1 MKKLFAFCFLIAL
14 SCSAKA
20 DAGYFVGLSFL
31 LDGSF
36 SEKNIGLTGKMM
48 NSDKHDEWK
57 AAIGASVYPW
67 SDNKFGIDLGAGYS
81 DNNTAGFVSYD
92 LLQVK
97 PVVSL
102 GWVNN

>member
-14 SCSAKA
+14 SFSARA

-31 LDGSF
+31 LDENL

-67 SDNKFGIDLGAGYS
+67 SDSKFGLDLGAGYS
-81 DNNTAGFVSYD
+81 DNNTAGFISYD

>member
-14 SCSAKA
+14 SFSARA

-31 LDGSF
+31 LDGNL
-36 SEKNIGLTGKMM
+36 SEKNIGLAGKMM

-57 AAIGASVYPW
+57 AAIGAFVYPW
-67 SDNKFGIDLGAGYS
+67 SDKKLGLDLGAGYS
-81 DNNTAGFVSYD
+81 DNNTAGFISYD
-92 LLQVK
+92 FLQVK

>member
-1 MKKLFAFCFLIAL
+1 MKNIFAFCFLIAL
-14 SCSAKA
+14 SVTARA

-31 LDGSF
+31 LDGNV
-36 SEKNIGLTGKMM
+36 SEKNIGFTAKMM

-57 AAIGASVYPW
+57 AAIGASIYPW
-67 SDNKFGIDLGAGYS
+67 SNDKFGLDLGAGYS

-92 LLQVK
+92 LIQVK